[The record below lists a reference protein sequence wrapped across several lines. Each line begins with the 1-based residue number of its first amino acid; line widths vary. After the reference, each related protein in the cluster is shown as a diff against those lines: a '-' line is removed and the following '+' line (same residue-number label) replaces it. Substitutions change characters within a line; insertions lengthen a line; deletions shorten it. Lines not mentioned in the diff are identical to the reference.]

1 MDKTFHSLFILKLM
15 INILIIIIILTN
27 KITNIYY
34 FDININI
41 NYLLIKISYIL
52 ALDETDIVLLKTYVI
67 WKFHY

>member
-67 WKFHY
+67 